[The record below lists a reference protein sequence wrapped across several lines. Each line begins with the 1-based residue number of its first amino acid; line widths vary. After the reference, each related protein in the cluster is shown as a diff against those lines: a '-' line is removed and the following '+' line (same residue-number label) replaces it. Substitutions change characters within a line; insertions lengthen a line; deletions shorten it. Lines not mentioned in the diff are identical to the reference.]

1 MFTDSPGGPGG
12 PSGPVRTFPL
22 QFSRQYCSDNSS
34 PRLFVSFLLPFLSLN
49 SLKLLCHHVFLE
61 ISAGRS
67 DREKKI
73 LLGYI
78 EWYKKKSDCVTDVHG
93 CLFLHER
100 RADEGRLEAQPA
112 GGADSLHWPPTKIM

>member
-1 MFTDSPGGPGG
+1 MV
-12 PSGPVRTFPL
+12 PVKTFPL

-34 PRLFVSFLLPFLSLN
+34 PSLFVSFLLPFLSLN
-49 SLKLLCHHVFLE
+49 SFKLLCHHVFFWKSPRGE
-61 ISAGRS
+61 VI
-67 DREKKI
+67 EKKI

-78 EWYKKKSDCVTDVHG
+78 EMYKKKSDCVTDVHG